1 MFPQCRCNVLLWKSN
16 AWVKMIQVTVHMD
29 CRALASIPGIPA
41 EGWDARHGY
50 ATLCHRRTAH
60 ALDELHTWDLE
71 HKKEYRKAKP
81 FIFKTCWGHP
91 EMAKG
96 QPQHGT
102 DILTGVQHVFKWQ
115 LVTQKKILKCFIAG
129 NGGKWGKIRKN
140 VLILLA
146 CQVSVCKE
154 ISFTPIKHWS
164 RRFACSNF
172 GGVCKHSWP
181 LLTLTLALLSQYS
194 VPAAWTNPSP
204 WIIFSILFGLPLYSV
219 LTLKTQSIFEV
230 QNAKYIGHFLKK
242 PLGQPELILNIFS
255 LGYFLIPDS
264 F

>member
-1 MFPQCRCNVLLWKSN
+1 MTEYDRKWQKITESDSTRWQKDNHNMKQTSYLVISLHEATSCRWNVPQCRWNVLLWKSN

-41 EGWDARHGY
+41 EGWDARHSY

-102 DILTGVQHVFKWQ
+102 DILSSH
-115 LVTQKKILKCFIAG
+115 
-129 NGGKWGKIRKN
+129 
-140 VLILLA
+140 
-146 CQVSVCKE
+146 
-154 ISFTPIKHWS
+154 ISA
-164 RRFACSNF
+164 R
-172 GGVCKHSWP
+172 GD
-181 LLTLTLALLSQYS
+181 
-194 VPAAWTNPSP
+194 
-204 WIIFSILFGLPLYSV
+204 
-219 LTLKTQSIFEV
+219 
-230 QNAKYIGHFLKK
+230 FL
-242 PLGQPELILNIFS
+242 
-255 LGYFLIPDS
+255 
-264 F
+264 